1 MKTDDLVLMLATGAG
16 VAPKHVAARRYTI
29 ALGWGMP
36 ISFALMLATIGLLSD
51 IRGALALSGFWIKLG
66 FVVSLAAVSLLATLR
81 LSRPGA
87 DRKSLPVMLSLPV
100 VILWGLAVVTLV
112 QTDSELRIPLLMG
125 QTWAECP
132 GLIAMLSLPI
142 FVATLWAIRGL
153 APTNLRLAGGSAGLF
168 AGAAGASI
176 YTLHCPEMDAP
187 FIAVWYL
194 SGILIPAIVGL
205 VLGSRL
211 LRWGNPP
218 GN

>member
-1 MKTDDLVLMLATGAG
+1 M
-16 VAPKHVAARRYTI
+16 
-29 ALGWGMP
+29 
-36 ISFALMLATIGLLSD
+36 
-51 IRGALALSGFWIKLG
+51 
-66 FVVSLAAVSLLATLR
+66 VSLAAVSLLATLR

-87 DRKSLPVMLSLPV
+87 DRKSLPVLLSLPV
-100 VILWGLAVVTLV
+100 VILWGLAVITLA
-112 QTDSELRIPLLMG
+112 QTEAELRIPLLMG

-211 LRWGNPP
+211 LRW
-218 GN
+218 